1 MASKYKY
8 SQFFPS
14 TTIQILTFCA
24 LNRKVTSKNKKCIKD
39 ETHIGNIPYVLEK
52 ACGKFCFHAFLAETC
67 LKADNPM

>member
-14 TTIQILTFCA
+14 TIIQ
-24 LNRKVTSKNKKCIKD
+24 NKKCIKD

>member
-14 TTIQILTFCA
+14 TTIQ
-24 LNRKVTSKNKKCIKD
+24 NKKCIKD